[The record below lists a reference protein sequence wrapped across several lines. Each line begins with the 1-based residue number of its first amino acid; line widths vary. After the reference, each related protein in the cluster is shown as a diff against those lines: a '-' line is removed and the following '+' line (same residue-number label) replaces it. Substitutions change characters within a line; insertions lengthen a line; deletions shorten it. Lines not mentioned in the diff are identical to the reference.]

1 MKNKK
6 AISFLFAANIVSGFA
21 QGITIIA
28 IPWYF
33 ITILEKAS
41 LFGLIY
47 STITF
52 VSLFTMMYTGTLI
65 DKYNRRNIML
75 VITIAG
81 GIILLLSALS
91 GYVFGTIHHSLAGL
105 VFAATFLI
113 FTVHYP
119 NMYAFIQEITEQRNY
134 GKITSYIEIQGQMT
148 NMLSGAAAT
157 ILLVGGIGNQ
167 VSFLGYDIELPFEIK
182 KWELHEIFLLDA
194 ITYFLAI
201 ILIVFIRFQPIAK
214 REPEPGNVLHRLKSG
229 LKYLKNNSL
238 IFIFGI
244 ASYAVFITILV
255 EGFLLIPVYVNDH
268 LKAGAVVYAASEM
281 FFAFGAVFAGLSIR
295 WIFNKT
301 PTVMAIIMLAMLTA
315 SVYYFFIGNTVISLF
330 YLASLVLGLC
340 NAGVRILRITYIFNY
355 IPNQLIGRVGSVFNV
370 INVMSRLLFLLLF
383 SLPFFLTQGNVVY
396 AYLILGTFV
405 LLATLPLVYKYRDLM
420 K

>member
-6 AISFLFAANIVSGFA
+6 AIYFLFAANIVSGFA

-33 ITILEKAS
+33 INILGRAP
-41 LFGLIY
+41 LFGMIY
-47 STITF
+47 SAITF

-65 DKYNRRNIML
+65 DKYNRRSIML
-75 VITIAG
+75 VTSIIG
-81 GIILLLSALS
+81 GVILLLSALS
-91 GYVFGTIHHSLAGL
+91 GYFLGSVHHILAGL

-119 NMYAFIQEITEQRNY
+119 NMYAFLQEITEQRNY
-134 GKITSYIEIQGQMT
+134 GKITSHIEIQGQMT
-148 NMLSGAAAT
+148 NMLAGAAAT
-157 ILLVGGIGNQ
+157 ILLVGGIGKQ
-167 VSFLGYDIELPFEIK
+167 VSFLGIDFELPFEIK

-201 ILIVFIRFQPIAK
+201 ILIFFIRFQPIVK
-214 REPEPGNVLHRLKSG
+214 REPEFGNVLHRLKTG
-229 LKYLKNNSL
+229 LKYLKNNPL

-255 EGFLLIPVYVNDH
+255 EGFLLIPVYVHDH
-268 LKAGAVVYAASEM
+268 LKAGVGVYAASEI

-340 NAGVRILRITYIFNY
+340 NAGVRILRMTYIFNY
-355 IPNQLIGRVGSVFNV
+355 IPNQLIGRAGSVFNAL
-370 INVMSRLLFLLLF
+370 NVMSRLLFILLF
-383 SLPFFLTQGNVVY
+383 SLPFFSAEDNVVY
-396 AYLILGTFV
+396 AYMILATFI
-405 LLATLPLVYKYRDLM
+405 LLVTLPLVFKYKRLI